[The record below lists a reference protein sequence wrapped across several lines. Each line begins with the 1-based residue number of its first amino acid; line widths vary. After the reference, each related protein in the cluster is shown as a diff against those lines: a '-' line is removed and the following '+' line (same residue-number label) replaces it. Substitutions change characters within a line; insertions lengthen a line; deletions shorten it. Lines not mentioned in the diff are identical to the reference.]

1 MRVTPDEDQEGAQ
14 KILIQYQEKA
24 EQNTRLAEQ
33 TERHWIQVPE
43 AIELM
48 REFEKST
55 VQEFRLCDGG
65 GREICLKKHGAAE
78 IPGAESNA
86 PLESVKEE
94 PEGEEIKEEEYLV
107 TSPLVGVF
115 YASVS
120 PDQPPLVRP
129 GQIVHKGDPLFLI
142 EAMKMMNE
150 IACERDGVIT
160 EIIAQNE
167 QAMEFGQPVL
177 RMK

>member
-1 MRVTPDEDQEGAQ
+1 MKGAQ
-14 KILIQYQEKA
+14 GVLVQYQEKA
-24 EQNTRLAEQ
+24 EQNTRLAKQ
-33 TERHWIQVPE
+33 TKGNWIQVPE

-48 REFEKST
+48 REFEKGS

-78 IPGAESNA
+78 ISGTQTDV
-86 PLESVKEE
+86 PLDSAKEE
-94 PEGEEIKEEEYLV
+94 PRGEEMKEEEYLV

-150 IACERDGVIT
+150 IASERDGVVT